1 MRTLKIFITSF
12 LGISGVIFISCEAD
26 TETAFWLSKL
36 IGFAC
41 FFLSLYLY
49 YKWFDRQLP

>member
-12 LGISGVIFISCEAD
+12 IGISGVILISCEAD

-36 IGFAC
+36 IGFAF

-49 YKWFDRQLP
+49 YKWFDK